1 MEVTEVRRIA
11 KLQARIREVMEVRS
25 SGGKLQARG
34 RGCMKFCR
42 IRVSEDS
49 SFGGFELR
57 RIGKRQTRRGGG
69 MERWRLAAGAV
80 TWRHGALE
88 TCCRCADSGGM
99 ERWRLAAG
107 VATWRYEVRET
118 CRRCIDRRYGVRET
132 RCRCTDVEVWSA
144 GDALQM

>member
-1 MEVTEVRRIA
+1 VEVTEVRRIA

-80 TWRHGALE
+80 TWRNRARETHRMCSDVEAWSAGDVLQVCRQWRYGALE
-88 TCCRCADSGGM
+88 TR
-99 ERWRLAAG
+99 
-107 VATWRYEVRET
+107 
-118 CRRCIDRRYGVRET
+118 RRCS
-132 RCRCTDVEVWSA
+132 DVEV
-144 GDALQM
+144 